1 MPASTWIQPW
11 RSRQQRRRGRA
22 SMSAKSGADSRARL
36 ASGAESACAKAR
48 RHQADKIVHVFFRGG
63 RATPRTLPSGRP
75 LRLVRQGSQLGSSK
89 GKHAFRGE
97 TFRRHADGSSGGIC
111 IACSAWNQG
120 ICQTAKRRCGLGEL
134 LVCCD
139 QAGAVLEG
147 QNQVSGVV
155 DTQRQGHGLIQ
166 RCGSE
171 IKGAGG
177 P

>member
-1 MPASTWIQPW
+1 
-11 RSRQQRRRGRA
+11 
-22 SMSAKSGADSRARL
+22 MSAKSGADSRAVL
-36 ASGAESACAKAR
+36 ASGGESACAKAR
-48 RHQADKIVHVFFRGG
+48 RHQANSIVRLFAWG
-63 RATPRTLPSGRP
+63 AASW
-75 LRLVRQGSQLGSSK
+75 LRCDGTSGSSARAASSAAQR
-89 GKHAFRGE
+89 GSMLFEEKHFAVTLME
-97 TFRRHADGSSGGIC
+97 AAAGIC
-111 IACSAWNQG
+111 VACSAWNQR
-120 ICQTAKRRCGLGEL
+120 IRQTAKRRCGLGEL